1 MKMSVTLHTC
11 PACRGEMD
19 LTKARISDERLYAP
33 CQQCGRESVI
43 REASCMAS
51 APVPYEKSLGAVKAI
66 TKYLKTVCFGPK
78 KPCPDPARYL
88 FVRKNPN
95 AFHVYDLMTYCR
107 KHGLYKG
114 PSVCEKAS
122 FDEGGPPA

>member
-1 MKMSVTLHTC
+1 MKMDVVRYSC
-11 PACRGEMD
+11 PACGGEID
-19 LTKARISDERLYAP
+19 LTKARISNERIYAP
-33 CQQCGRESVI
+33 CKQCGRESVI
-43 REASCMAS
+43 REATCMAA
-51 APVPYEKSLGAVKAI
+51 APVAYERSLGAPKAI

-95 AFHVYDLMTYCR
+95 AFHVYDLVTYCR

-122 FDEGGPPA
+122 FDEGSPPA